1 MWGNEKVRLE
11 RIAVISSPPIENFEV
26 DNLSDLV
33 VIAGA
38 NGAGKTRLIN
48 QVLATIQNPRGQ
60 RANFTVAATCPE
72 ELEAFGGRVLRS
84 ENETAAIKFQQFL
97 QQNRLR
103 RNFKSGIVYFE
114 SDRSIAQIKPLA
126 FSFEFKDPYTENIG
140 WNVPMQPFKDRWADT
155 QHAIFKKIIT
165 LRNQLG
171 GQAMN
176 LRRDGKAVMNLG
188 FSDPIQPF
196 KEAFEKL
203 LAPKVLIE
211 PDLQNQRLM
220 YREGQDERSIDT
232 LSSGEREVLNIAFD
246 FILRKPSDCII
257 FFDEPELH
265 LHPELLGRLVKTL
278 RSSGER
284 NQFILISHSPEVVS
298 SSLDD
303 TVIFLAKSKGDGAN
317 QATVLSLGGETT
329 EALRALGQSVGVV
342 ALGKK
347 VVLIEGTDASLD
359 SKVYSTISRNLFPD
373 FVMAPADGKAD
384 IENFERLNKKV
395 LEKTLWGVDFFML
408 ADRDCAVPQTVES
421 ERFRLLPRYHL
432 ENYFLD
438 SNVLAACFEAQED
451 AGSWLRSPE
460 QIESRL
466 RAIAVEFTSYAA
478 ALIASSELRRQAGNV
493 TMMPSGAHSLGRND
507 LIAAAKT
514 TAANEVARISS
525 VLESGAVEQRFASLY
540 DGVQEQVASGE
551 QWKITV
557 PGKPI
562 LRKFCGDASI
572 SVGRL
577 KNLYVTRAFECENS
591 VFEDIIQIFQKF
603 SDT

>member
-1 MWGNEKVRLE
+1 MRLQ
-11 RIAVISSPPIENFEV
+11 RIAVKGFPPIENFEV
-26 DNLSDLV
+26 DELSDLV

-48 QVLATIQNPRGQ
+48 QILATIQNPRSQ
-60 RANFTVAATCPE
+60 QAHFTIAATCDE
-72 ELEAFGGRVLRS
+72 EVEAFDGRLLRS
-84 ENETAAIKFQQFL
+84 EDQGAAIKFQQFL

-103 RNFKSGIVYFE
+103 RNFKSGVVYFE

-126 FSFEFKDPYTENIG
+126 FSFEFSDPYTENIG
-140 WNVPMQPFKDRWADT
+140 WNVPMQPFKNRWEDT

-171 GQAMN
+171 GQAMK
-176 LRRDGKAVMNLG
+176 LGRDGKVVMNLG

-196 KEAFEKL
+196 KDAFKKL

-211 PDLQNQRLM
+211 PDLQQQRLM

-246 FILRKPSDCII
+246 FILRKPSDCVI

-265 LHPELLGRLVKTL
+265 LHPELLGRLIKTL
-278 RSSGER
+278 RSSGDR

-303 TVIFLAKSKGDGAN
+303 TVIFLAKPKGGGAN
-317 QATVLSLGGETT
+317 QATTLSPGGETT
-329 EALRALGQSVGVV
+329 EALRALGQSVGVI

-359 SKVYSTISRNLFPD
+359 TKVYSTISRNLFPNL
-373 FVMAPADGKAD
+373 VMAPAEGKAD
-384 IENFERLNKKV
+384 IENFDRLNKKV

-408 ADRDCAVPQTVES
+408 ADRDCAVPHAIEN
-421 ERFRLLPRYHL
+421 ERFQLLPRYHL

-438 SNVLAACFEAQED
+438 SYVLADCFEDQED
-451 AGSWLRSPE
+451 AGSWLRNPAE
-460 QIESRL
+460 IEDRL
-466 RAIAVEFTSYAA
+466 RAIATEFTSYAA
-478 ALIASSELRRQAGNV
+478 ALMASSELRRLAGNV
-493 TMMPSGAHSLGRND
+493 TMMPNSAHSLGKD
-507 LIAAAKT
+507 ALVAAAKA
-514 TAANEVARISS
+514 TATNEVNRISS
-525 VLESGAVEQRFASLY
+525 VLNLDTVEHKFASLH
-540 DGVQEQVASGE
+540 DSVQTQIASGD
-551 QWKITV
+551 QWKMTV

-562 LRKFCGDASI
+562 LRKFCADASI
-572 SVGRL
+572 AVGRL
-577 KNLYVTRAFECENS
+577 KNLYITRALDADSRAFD
-591 VFEDIIQIFQKF
+591 DIIQIFQGF
-603 SDT
+603 SDA

>member
-1 MWGNEKVRLE
+1 
-11 RIAVISSPPIENFEV
+11 
-26 DNLSDLV
+26 
-33 VIAGA
+33 
-38 NGAGKTRLIN
+38 
-48 QVLATIQNPRGQ
+48 
-60 RANFTVAATCPE
+60 
-72 ELEAFGGRVLRS
+72 
-84 ENETAAIKFQQFL
+84 
-97 QQNRLR
+97 
-103 RNFKSGIVYFE
+103 
-114 SDRSIAQIKPLA
+114 
-126 FSFEFKDPYTENIG
+126 
-140 WNVPMQPFKDRWADT
+140 MQPFKNRWEDT

-171 GQAMN
+171 GRAMQ
-176 LRRDGKAVMNLG
+176 LGRDGKAVMNLG

-211 PDLQNQRLM
+211 PDLQQQRLM
-220 YREGQDERSIDT
+220 YREGDDERSIDT

-265 LHPELLGRLVKTL
+265 LHPELLGRLIKTL

-317 QATVLSLGGETT
+317 QATVLAPGGETT

-359 SKVYSTISRNLFPD
+359 SKVYSTICRSMFPNL
-373 FVMAPADGKAD
+373 VMAPAGGKAD
-384 IENFERLNKKV
+384 LENFERLNRKV

-408 ADRDCAVPQTVES
+408 ADRDCAVPQAVES
-421 ERFRLLPRYHL
+421 DRFRLLPRYHL

-438 SNVLAACFEAQED
+438 SRILAACFENQEED
-451 AGSWLRSPE
+451 GSWLRSPA
-460 QIESRL
+460 QIEDRL
-466 RAIAVEFTSYAA
+466 QEIATEFASYAA
-478 ALIASSELRRQAGNV
+478 ALMASSELRRQAGNV
-493 TMMPSGAHSLGRND
+493 TIMPSGAHSMGKDD
-507 LIAAAKT
+507 LVAAAKT
-514 TAANEVARISS
+514 TASSEASRVCS
-525 VLESGAVEQRFASLY
+525 VLDPSVVEERFASLY
-540 DGVQEQVASGE
+540 DSVQEQIAAGE
-551 QWKITV
+551 TWKANV

-577 KNLYVTRAFECENS
+577 KNLYITHVLETEANAFD
-591 VFEDIIQIFQKF
+591 DIIGIFQSF
-603 SDT
+603 SDA